1 MRQEQ
6 ACCRPAGRTP
16 APVREVEVMHRII
29 YLVGFLIRQFAL
41 PNPFTPFGDSADS
54 INLIVGGV
62 FVPLSYFMVGLIYE
76 KRSAPFWGSILFTI
90 VYAINT
96 GVTYLVCLVY
106 PTVWLMVL
114 IAVAYFALYL
124 FVACKIR
131 EAQ

>member
-1 MRQEQ
+1 MYK
-6 ACCRPAGRTP
+6 
-16 APVREVEVMHRII
+16 II
-29 YLVGFLIRQFAL
+29 YLAGFLIRQFAL
-41 PNPFTPFGDSADS
+41 PNPFTPFGNNAEL

-96 GVTYLVCLVY
+96 GVTYLVCLAY
-106 PTVWLMVL
+106 PTAWLMVL

-124 FVACKIR
+124 FAAYKLR

>member
-1 MRQEQ
+1 MYK
-6 ACCRPAGRTP
+6 
-16 APVREVEVMHRII
+16 II
-29 YLVGFLIRQFAL
+29 YLVGFLIRQFAF
-41 PNPFTPFGDSADS
+41 PNPFTPFGNDAEL
-54 INLIVGGV
+54 INLIVGGA

-76 KRSAPFWGSILFTI
+76 RGSAPAWGSILFTI

-114 IAVAYFALYL
+114 IAVANFALYL
-124 FVACKIR
+124 FVAYKIR

>member
-1 MRQEQ
+1 MYK
-6 ACCRPAGRTP
+6 
-16 APVREVEVMHRII
+16 II
-29 YLVGFLIRQFAL
+29 YLFGFLIRQFVL
-41 PNPFTPFGDSADS
+41 PNPFTPFGNSAVL

-76 KRSAPFWGSILFTI
+76 RGSEPAWGSILFTI

-96 GVTYLVCLVY
+96 CVTYLVCLAY

-124 FVACKIR
+124 FVAYKIR